1 MINKDSFSPDQALAA
16 GIWLV
21 KNTELKPI
29 DIVSLVPSLHEFQV
43 ILIKSGTCN
52 FNVEEFDPIQEGM
65 VSKIT
70 VDSILN
76 RYKLKPVPRTTKRYI
91 PKPLREHIPGAITW
105 LHYHYPDIL
114 PKDIGYALGT
124 TSKRVKDIINTEG
137 IYALHPVACQLLS
150 DTAFEE
156 LIGLSKLI

>member
-1 MINKDSFSPDQALAA
+1 VINNDNFSPDQALAA

-43 ILIKSGTCN
+43 ILIKSGTCT
-52 FNVEEFDPIQEGM
+52 FDVEEFNPIEEGM
-65 VSKIT
+65 IPKIT
-70 VDSILN
+70 VDAILN

-105 LHYHYPDIL
+105 LHYHYPDIS
-114 PKDIGYALGT
+114 PKDIGYAFGT
-124 TSKRVKDIINTEG
+124 TTKRVKEVINTEG
-137 IYALHPVACQLLS
+137 IYPLHPVACQLLN
-150 DTAFEE
+150 DAGFEE
-156 LIGLSKLI
+156 LIRLSKL